1 MEDPN
6 PKFRLYHLAQQLIR
20 RQLKPN
26 DIVVTH
32 QKWEVGI
39 QATVILACAED
50 REASGDLCPTVSE
63 AEESAFRQAVLIYE
77 DDLMQ
82 AIAKLPPAPLQLPS
96 MPTPKASS
104 QKRPGGEVVPP
115 PKRPKATSAC
125 QDESEPS
132 MPADVPP
139 KEPEDSGPDELAL
152 LMARPKSKPQPNGAS
167 LPADTADVTGT
178 SKQDSPLQPGAL
190 STTSISIAQAPVG
203 EQTNKDLAKQE
214 LMGLCGKIKRGI
226 MQKGDVS
233 YDSQLVVG
241 GYFQATVTVRCLD
254 GDWKDAVF
262 VGEVCRDKSMAEHSA
277 AAVAVAELR
286 KDDAMMARATA
297 KKAWEKKAAKNSSGR
312 KPPFVLPRK
321 WY

>member
-50 REASGDLCPTVSE
+50 REASGDLCPTVAE

-104 QKRPGGEVVPP
+104 QKRSGGEVVPP
-115 PKRPKATSAC
+115 PKRPKAASAC
-125 QDESEPS
+125 QDESEP
-132 MPADVPP
+132 P
-139 KEPEDSGPDELAL
+139 KEREVSGPDELAL

-178 SKQDSPLQPGAL
+178 SKQDSPLQAGAL
-190 STTSISIAQAPVG
+190 STTSISIAQAPVV

-286 KDDAMMARATA
+286 KDNAMMARATA

-321 WY
+321 WS

>member
-1 MEDPN
+1 
-6 PKFRLYHLAQQLIR
+6 
-20 RQLKPN
+20 
-26 DIVVTH
+26 
-32 QKWEVGI
+32 
-39 QATVILACAED
+39 
-50 REASGDLCPTVSE
+50 
-63 AEESAFRQAVLIYE
+63 
-77 DDLMQ
+77 
-82 AIAKLPPAPLQLPS
+82 
-96 MPTPKASS
+96 
-104 QKRPGGEVVPP
+104 
-115 PKRPKATSAC
+115 
-125 QDESEPS
+125 
-132 MPADVPP
+132 
-139 KEPEDSGPDELAL
+139 
-152 LMARPKSKPQPNGAS
+152 MARPKSKPQPNGVSSDLEAS

-286 KDDAMMARATA
+286 KDDAMMAR
-297 KKAWEKKAAKNSSGR
+297 SSASSQLSCCDSKVAGHMQKFHCGEQFYLGTR
-312 KPPFVLPRK
+312 WVFRRDLKLLKDEIQKLMMILEVVDLVG
-321 WY
+321 